1 LPGRFE
7 GGFCVKVFIILLSF
21 VSAFM
26 LAYNLLK
33 AASSKHDYISRLKRY
48 INVGETSEE
57 KKEYKKKD
65 GAPFFRKIV
74 SKGIGRIRFLDGY
87 KQRLRTNL
95 AQAHI
100 FLKAEEFITFS
111 LLAFCLFSLLAL
123 LVMGSGAWPAAL
135 VAGLAGWF
143 LPSWAVKRKI
153 KRRVRLIN
161 EQLSDAITILS
172 NSLKAGHSFF
182 QAVDMAA
189 EEMSGPI
196 SEEFLILKKEIS
208 LGLDTEKALENM
220 AARILSDDM
229 DILVTAVIIQRQS
242 GGNLSELLDNIAATI
257 RDRVKIKRDLK
268 TITAQGRIS
277 GLIISILPFVLC
289 GIIYLINPSQMG
301 LLFTSPLGQVMSAV
315 ALVMEITGILLIRR
329 IVRIEI

>member
-1 LPGRFE
+1 M
-7 GGFCVKVFIILLSF
+7 KVFLTLLSF
-21 VSAFM
+21 ASAFI
-26 LAYNLLK
+26 LAYNFLK
-33 AASSKHDYISRLKRY
+33 AVFLKHDYISRLKRY
-48 INVGETSEE
+48 INVEEAWEE

-65 GAPFFRKIV
+65 NAAVFREIV
-74 SKGIGRIRFLDGY
+74 SKGIGKIKFLDGY
-87 KQRLRTNL
+87 KQRIRTNL
-95 AQAHI
+95 ARAHI
-100 FLKAEEFITFS
+100 LLKAEEFITFS
-111 LLAFCLFSLLAL
+111 LLTFCLTFLLAL
-123 LVMGSGAWPAAL
+123 LVMGSRAWPAAL
-135 VAGLAGWF
+135 AVGLAGWF
-143 LPSWAVKRKI
+143 LPSWAVKSKIRK
-153 KRRVRLIN
+153 RVRLIN

-172 NSLKAGHSFF
+172 SSLKAGHSFF

-220 AARILSDDM
+220 AARISSDDM

-242 GGNLSELLDNIAATI
+242 GGNLAELLDSIAATI

-289 GIIYLINPSQMG
+289 GIIYLMNPSQMS
-301 LLFTSPLGQVMSAV
+301 LLFTTPLGQVMSVV
-315 ALVMEITGILLIRR
+315 ALAMEITGIMLIRK